1 MYDPNEQ
8 KPASKDMTSAL
19 DAATK
24 LAQAQK
30 PAAAAGITVQQP
42 ATSSMSATPES
53 AGISLSRGP
62 AGGLTITNNGGGQG
76 GLLAAGGSSTNAND
90 GNAVLARENA
100 IRQSTIDSQRGGV
113 AILGG
118 SGGIGNE
125 RGALLKKVM
134 TPHAGS
140 QNGQLTAAQLNA
152 ARGIMGDSQA
162 EQLRAAEIAQR
173 GNEAGQR
180 LGLDQQRLGLNQQRI
195 VSEKE
200 SSAARIGAEM
210 ARLGLDQQRFDLD
223 EKRFGIDSKITE
235 GRLQDEGFA
244 RLARQGLVDS
254 ATSKDPAEV
263 NKARMSAIA
272 AGIIKPEVQPKNEY
286 ATNVTTNPMGTG
298 VLAITRTNKDTGAV
312 DLIDP
317 ATGEV
322 KSFGA
327 GGSAAPSVAP
337 ASAIE
342 FLRKNPHLSDAF
354 KAKYGYL
361 PEGN

>member
-8 KPASKDMTSAL
+8 KLASKDMTAAL

-76 GLLAAGGSSTNAND
+76 GLPAAGVSSTNAND

-125 RGALLKKVM
+125 RGALLKKAM

-162 EQLRAAEIAQR
+162 EQLRATEIAQR

-180 LGLDQQRLGLNQQRI
+180 LGLDQQRI

-235 GRLQDEGFA
+235 GRLQDEGFV

>member
-8 KPASKDMTSAL
+8 KPASKDMTAAL

-42 ATSSMSATPES
+42 ATSSMSATPEA

-76 GLLAAGGSSTNAND
+76 GLPAAGGSSTNAND

-118 SGGIGNE
+118 SGGMGDE

-134 TPHAGS
+134 TPHEGA
-140 QNGQLTAAQLNA
+140 QNGQLTAAQLNV
-152 ARGIMGDSQA
+152 ARGVIEDSQN
-162 EQLRAAEIAQR
+162 EQLKAAEIAQR

-180 LGLDQQRLGLNQQRI
+180 LGLDQQRMAIEQGNQ
-195 VSEKE
+195 V
-200 SSAARIGAEM
+200 
-210 ARLGLDQQRFDLD
+210 ARLGVDMERFGLDKQRFGMDQKVLA
-223 EKRFGIDSKITE
+223 
-235 GRLQDEGFA
+235 GRMEDEGFV

-272 AGIIKPEVQPKNEY
+272 AGIIKPEIQPKNEY

-317 ATGEV
+317 ATGKV

-327 GGSAAPSVAP
+327 GGVPTSSRPVGTRSTVGGKTAVWDGSKWVEQK
-337 ASAIE
+337 S
-342 FLRKNPHLSDAF
+342 
-354 KAKYGYL
+354 
-361 PEGN
+361 

>member
-8 KPASKDMTSAL
+8 KPASKDMTAAL

-76 GLLAAGGSSTNAND
+76 GLLAAGGSGTNAND

-118 SGGIGNE
+118 SGGMGDE
-125 RGALLKKVM
+125 RGALLKKAM

-180 LGLDQQRLGLNQQRI
+180 LGLDQQRI
-195 VSEKE
+195 VNEKE

-210 ARLGLDQQRFDLD
+210 ARLGLDQQRFGLD

-235 GRLQDEGFA
+235 GRLQDEGFV